1 MEIFALEKDG
11 FIHSSGVGKSNVQQ
25 SVNEWAVK
33 RKLCSWPIES
43 FIYDPCI
50 HAYPKLSLCLP
61 TSKSTLHNS
70 KAMMQLTG
78 NEAPFYQ
85 QLWSLFSAQLLS

>member
-33 RKLCSWPIES
+33 RKLCS
-43 FIYDPCI
+43 
-50 HAYPKLSLCLP
+50 
-61 TSKSTLHNS
+61 
-70 KAMMQLTG
+70 
-78 NEAPFYQ
+78 
-85 QLWSLFSAQLLS
+85 